1 MALKKQLKDKDGNT
15 IYPDV
20 GLNLDD
26 VVYSDDPTEP
36 VENPEPWVKSSDIV
50 GGESLS
56 TLANGAAVEVIGT
69 TTGNSANYAWKFAD
83 GRLINF
89 QKYNLSG
96 NVTITWGSVYSGVQ
110 LVPRNYAVP
119 FIATPVIVVTLDH
132 NSASGNCWIATANEA
147 GVASATK
154 PGGYQ
159 LVRPTQMSGLVTQVS
174 VVAYGFWK

>member
-1 MALKKQLKDKDGNT
+1 MAIKKQLKDKDGNT

-20 GLNLDD
+20 GLDLDS
-26 VVYSDDPTEP
+26 VVYSDDPEP

-56 TLANGAAVEVIGT
+56 TLASGATVEVVGT

-89 QKYNLSG
+89 QKYNASG
-96 NVTITWGSVYSGVQ
+96 NATNTWGPVYSGVQ
-110 LVPRNYAVP
+110 IVPRNYAVP
-119 FIATPVIVVTLDH
+119 FIATPIVVATPDH
-132 NSASGNCWIATANEA
+132 NNTNGNCWIATANEA
-147 GVASATK
+147 GSASATK

-159 LVRPTQMSGLVTQVS
+159 VVRPTSMSGITTQVS

>member
-1 MALKKQLKDKDGNT
+1 MAIKKQLKDKDGNT

-20 GLNLDD
+20 GLDLDD

-56 TLANGAAVEVIGT
+56 TLASGATVEVVGT

-96 NVTITWGSVYSGVQ
+96 DATSTWGAVYSGVK

-119 FIATPVIVVTLDH
+119 FIATPVVVVTPDH
-132 NSASGNCWIATANEA
+132 NSTNRDCWIATLSEA
-147 GVASATK
+147 GSASATK

-159 LVRPTQMSGLVTQVS
+159 VVRPTSFSGMITQVS